1 MSGLATSHSTPSK
14 RARKSNGTT
23 NDGSA
28 VTGGSATPSKPTGTT
43 AINEKKTTS
52 PLNAALAEMKEGIE
66 SLPTVSQP
74 LLLAQ
79 ASKIIRLGVDH
90 YHYGKKLE
98 EAKSNPNYVSTSV
111 KGINFELQV
120 DADAQDGEAFKTI
133 RNDLTAALEECRIEM
148 THKFVLPAQE
158 LTLEAKGKRYLAAI
172 CIYVHQLTSMYIAQG
187 GTKDYDA
194 HQAVVDLI
202 YVKFDELFVPFSMKP
217 CDFLPSYKAVHKLN
231 LMPMPKVGA
240 SAGNTRITALEVL
253 LHRLN
258 GTSIGTSSSS
268 SSSQAICTTLTL
280 VDDTTSPA
288 DQTDDTPSSE
298 NDVDMDDI
306 AQSYSNDIVGGK
318 MYVLR
323 QTWMAIQGTLHDAI
337 TKFNDQAK
345 INDEALRIKKA
356 LTPATMSQS
365 AARVSILLNKEA
377 PVAPPI
383 LRGLIQEE
391 STNVTAKTLEL
402 LQRRLQSTEDKLSAM
417 TKSKKAG
424 GGGTKAK
431 TNTPRTGTPIAA
443 KSNAQAKTN
452 TPKES
457 SKKKSEQKSNKSSS
471 KKNSSKSKSR
481 RDRDANNNATASD
494 SRRSNGTNQ
503 QLSFDVRKNTT
514 RIFSSK

>member
-1 MSGLATSHSTPSK
+1 MSGLATSHSTSSK
-14 RARKSNGTT
+14 RARNSNGTT

-28 VTGGSATPSKPTGTT
+28 VISGSATPSKPTGTT
-43 AINEKKTTS
+43 ANEVKTTS

-74 LLLAQ
+74 LLHAQ

-90 YHYGKKLE
+90 YHYGKRLA

-133 RNDLTAALEECRIEM
+133 RNELTAALEECRVQM

-158 LTLEAKGKRYLAAI
+158 LTLEAKGKRYLAEI
-172 CIYVHQLTSMYIAQG
+172 CTYVHQLVSMYIAQG

-194 HQAVVDLI
+194 HQAVMDLF
-202 YVKFDELFVPFSMKP
+202 YVKFDELLVPFAMKP
-217 CDFLPSYKAVHKLN
+217 CDFLPIYKTMHKLQQ
-231 LMPMPKVGA
+231 LPMPKVGA
-240 SAGNTRITALEVL
+240 GAGNTRPTKMEVL

-258 GTSIGTSSSS
+258 GTSLGASSSS
-268 SSSQAICTTLTL
+268 SSSQATCTTLTL
-280 VDDTTSPA
+280 VDDTASPA
-288 DQTDDTPSSE
+288 DQTDDTQPSSE
-298 NDVDMDDI
+298 NDVDMEDI
-306 AQSYSNDIVGGK
+306 AQAYRNDIVGGR

-337 TKFNDQAK
+337 IKFNDQAK
-345 INDEALRIKKA
+345 TNDEALRIKKA
-356 LTPATMSQS
+356 LTPITMSQS
-365 AARVSILLNKEA
+365 AARVSTLLNKEA

-391 STNVTAKTLEL
+391 STNVTAKTLEQ

-424 GGGTKAK
+424 GGGTKTK
-431 TNTPRTGTPIAA
+431 NTPRTGTPIAA
-443 KSNAQAKTN
+443 NSNAQSKT
-452 TPKES
+452 TPKKS
-457 SKKKSEQKSNKSSS
+457 SKKKSEQQSNKSSS
-471 KKNSSKSKSR
+471 KKKSNKSKSR
-481 RDRDANNNATASD
+481 RDRDANSNATTSD
-494 SRRSNGTNQ
+494 SRRSNGNKQ
-503 QLSFDVRKNTT
+503 QVSFSVRKNTT
-514 RIFSSK
+514 RIFSPK

>member
-1 MSGLATSHSTPSK
+1 
-14 RARKSNGTT
+14 
-23 NDGSA
+23 
-28 VTGGSATPSKPTGTT
+28 
-43 AINEKKTTS
+43 
-52 PLNAALAEMKEGIE
+52 
-66 SLPTVSQP
+66 
-74 LLLAQ
+74 
-79 ASKIIRLGVDH
+79 
-90 YHYGKKLE
+90 
-98 EAKSNPNYVSTSV
+98 
-111 KGINFELQV
+111 
-120 DADAQDGEAFKTI
+120 
-133 RNDLTAALEECRIEM
+133 
-148 THKFVLPAQE
+148 
-158 LTLEAKGKRYLAAI
+158 
-172 CIYVHQLTSMYIAQG
+172 
-187 GTKDYDA
+187 
-194 HQAVVDLI
+194 
-202 YVKFDELFVPFSMKP
+202 
-217 CDFLPSYKAVHKLN
+217 
-231 LMPMPKVGA
+231 
-240 SAGNTRITALEVL
+240 
-253 LHRLN
+253 
-258 GTSIGTSSSS
+258 
-268 SSSQAICTTLTL
+268 
-280 VDDTTSPA
+280 
-288 DQTDDTPSSE
+288 
-298 NDVDMDDI
+298 
-306 AQSYSNDIVGGK
+306 

>member
-148 THKFVLPAQE
+148 TRKFVLPAQE

-194 HQAVVDLI
+194 HQAVVDLV

-217 CDFLPSYKAVHKLN
+217 CDFLPSYKAVHKLK

-268 SSSQAICTTLTL
+268 SSSSQATCTTLTL

-288 DQTDDTPSSE
+288 DQTDDTQPSLE
-298 NDVDMDDI
+298 NDVDMEDI
-306 AQSYSNDIVGGK
+306 AQAYRNDIVGGR

-337 TKFNDQAK
+337 IKFNDQAK
-345 INDEALRIKKA
+345 TNDEALRIKKA
-356 LTPATMSQS
+356 LTPITMSQS
-365 AARVSILLNKEA
+365 AARVSTLLNKEA

-391 STNVTAKTLEL
+391 STNVTAKTLEQ

-424 GGGTKAK
+424 GGGTKTK
-431 TNTPRTGTPIAA
+431 NTPRTGTPIAA
-443 KSNAQAKTN
+443 NSNAQSKT
-452 TPKES
+452 TPKKS
-457 SKKKSEQKSNKSSS
+457 SKKKSEQQSDKSSS
-471 KKNSSKSKSR
+471 KKKSNKSKSR
-481 RDRDANNNATASD
+481 RDRDANSNATTSD
-494 SRRSNGTNQ
+494 SRRSNGNKQ
-503 QLSFDVRKNTT
+503 QVSFSVRRNTT
-514 RIFSSK
+514 RIFSPK